1 MEVAVVVPTVTLV
14 CAGTVY
20 IRGKVT
26 IDHRQSI
33 KGCTELTSLSSNR
46 FTVESY
52 ITLLIHSS
60 YLNGVAGGGSQS
72 SQ

>member
-1 MEVAVVVPTVTLV
+1 MRVVYYAQGKYFINGMFIEPTCLS
-14 CAGTVY
+14 
-20 IRGKVT
+20 GK
-26 IDHRQSI
+26 
-33 KGCTELTSLSSNR
+33 R

-52 ITLLIHSS
+52 IILLIHSS